1 MENRQE
7 KIEIIVTLN
16 DYLNKLIPGINDM
29 VNHFYEGNESFA
41 LEKLKWCIRVL
52 NITEDILDLND
63 EVETLGENFTS
74 IVEALENEDYILV
87 SDLFNYEVKELLENV
102 KVKVEEVI

>member
-1 MENRQE
+1 
-7 KIEIIVTLN
+7 
-16 DYLNKLIPGINDM
+16 M

-41 LEKLKWCIRVL
+41 LEKLTVICDGLKWCIRVL
-52 NITEDILDLND
+52 NITKDILDLND
-63 EVETLGENFTS
+63 QVEALGENFTS